1 MTYANKNLPEM
12 NSDKLLSDKAF
23 AIATYSKCN
32 GYKQILKIYVHTV
45 TWISSEKKQL
55 TYELY

>member
-1 MTYANKNLPEM
+1 MTYVNKNLPEM

-23 AIATYSKCN
+23 AMATNSKCN

-45 TWISSEKKQL
+45 T
-55 TYELY
+55 